1 MPPKAAQGTLPLGSR
16 PTMLTV
22 DGFTVEVI
30 EGPDK
35 GKSARATT
43 REAGVGTAQ
52 GNELVLTDPT
62 VSRHHLSVTS
72 TKSGVVIRDL
82 GSTNGSRV
90 GAVRVHAGTIDDGAT
105 IEIGRTK
112 LRVRQL
118 DEPIIEPLAVEDS
131 FESVLGQSAAM
142 RRLFALLPRI
152 AASESTVLLE
162 GETGTGK
169 GRLADAIHS
178 ASPRSKGP
186 LVVLDCSSIP
196 ESLVESEL
204 FGHEKGSFTGAFG
217 EREGAFEQAAGGTI
231 FLDEIGELP
240 LDMQPKLLRALED
253 RTVKRVG
260 GNRPIKLDV
269 RIIAATNRDL
279 RGEVNRGTFRSDL
292 YFRLNVVRLLVPP
305 LRERREDIPILIRHF
320 YQQLAPGHEPSPEL
334 VDLLLRQSW
343 PGNVRELRSSIER
356 AVLFGGTDPTLDLA
370 RLDDVP
376 AESPPPPAPPSVP
389 ASADANEAS
398 APSGP
403 RVARDEPFDP
413 AEGFRAAKDR
423 AISAWEARYLERLV
437 AHVHGNLSEAARLA
451 SMDRTHLR
459 DLLKKYGLRG

>member
-1 MPPKAAQGTLPLGSR
+1 MPPKAAQGTLPLSSR

-22 DGFTVEVI
+22 DGFSIEVVD
-30 EGPDK
+30 GPDK
-35 GKSARATT
+35 GKTARAAT
-43 REAGVGTAQ
+43 RELGVGTAQ
-52 GNELVLTDPT
+52 GNELMLTDPT
-62 VSRHHLSVTS
+62 ISRHHLSVTS
-72 TKSGVVIRDL
+72 TKHGVVVRDL
-82 GSTNGSRV
+82 GSTNGTRI
-90 GAVRVHAGTIDDGAT
+90 GAVRVQIGTIDDGAT
-105 IEIGRTK
+105 IELGRTK
-112 LRVRQL
+112 LRVRHL
-118 DEPIIEPLAVEDS
+118 DEPIVEPLAIEDS

-169 GRLADAIHS
+169 GRIADAIHS

-240 LDMQPKLLRALED
+240 IDMQPKLLRALED
-253 RTVKRVG
+253 RTVKKVG
-260 GNRPIKLDV
+260 GNKPIKLDV

-305 LRERREDIPILIRHF
+305 LRERREDIPILVRHF

-343 PGNVRELRSSIER
+343 PGNVRELRSSVER
-356 AVLFGGTDPTLDLA
+356 AVLFGGTDPTLQDA
-370 RLDDVP
+370 SREFEAPNASAAESIEPPAVP
-376 AESPPPPAPPSVP
+376 AKVES
-389 ASADANEAS
+389 
-398 APSGP
+398 
-403 RVARDEPFDP
+403 RDERAASPESFDP
-413 AEGFRAAKDR
+413 AEGFRAAKER
-423 AISAWEARYLERLV
+423 AVAAWEARYLEKLV
-437 AHVHGNLSEAARLA
+437 AHVNGNLSEAARLA